1 MPPDATITSP
11 VIKED
16 AFEHK
21 NEITDPISCVSPNL
35 KKKNYFI

>member
-16 AFEHK
+16 APEHK
-21 NEITDPISCVSPNL
+21 NEITEPISSVRPNL
-35 KKKNYFI
+35 RE